1 MFLTSSLKTPH
12 SKLEADVV
20 VVVVVVCDVVVV
32 VWCGVWCG
40 GGGGGGG
47 VMVVVWC
54 GVVCVIVYV
63 NMFSF
68 MSYLFVAQ
76 MWAKLVLLQILDSI
90 N

>member
-20 VVVVVVCDVVVV
+20 VVVVVCDVV
-32 VWCGVWCG
+32 VWCGVVVWCD
-40 GGGGGGG
+40 
-47 VMVVVWC
+47 VVVVWC
-54 GVVCVIVYV
+54 DGSGVVRCGVCVIVYV

-76 MWAKLVLLQILDSI
+76 M
-90 N
+90 